1 MKHTTPP
8 LDYSGLPNT
17 DAEFQKYKDAR
28 TEGYSIM
35 KALIELKS
43 EAGIHDLAQLEQIIQ
58 EHLAMEPIM
67 IAPWRNSV
75 PLTQTACRDGMRLAA
90 LDFYWEHPRKI
101 RLPDSSESPAR
112 VKGSGDTDAH
122 GRECAARSE
131 ITDEI
136 QNSITNG
143 REPELSEKS
152 QKHLITCA
160 SCRSELPFWLDLARA
175 AREVDEEDEMIWAAE
190 GGDPAI
196 AQRSVA
202 GGFAL
207 FKPSAGADG
216 RGLMLIVDPND
227 WMDVRSVHRD
237 VTRQDFQA
245 MS

>member
-1 MKHTTPP
+1 
-8 LDYSGLPNT
+8 
-17 DAEFQKYKDAR
+17 
-28 TEGYSIM
+28 
-35 KALIELKS
+35 
-43 EAGIHDLAQLEQIIQ
+43 
-58 EHLAMEPIM
+58 MEPIM

-75 PLTQTACRDGMRLAA
+75 PLTQAACRDGMRLAA
-90 LDFYWEHPRKI
+90 LEFYWEHPRKI

-160 SCRSELPFWLDLARA
+160 SCRSELSFWLDLARA

-202 GGFAL
+202 GGLAL
-207 FKPSAGADG
+207 FKPSVSADG
-216 RGLMLIVDPND
+216 GGLMLIVDPND